1 MPARPTLRTVFL
13 ERFMSSDHEPQDEDG
28 GPVLA
33 RNCTVDTVVA
43 AILLVVGVVVV
54 IEARRLGAGWTSDG
68 PGAGYFPF
76 YIGLIVCISSI
87 GIMVQAQFG
96 KSRDTG
102 AFIDRLQFRRVMSV
116 LGPAAVYVF
125 ATVFLG
131 LYVASAIYIALFMI
145 VLGKYSP
152 LKSVLVALMVNALF
166 FMMFEV
172 WFKVPLYKGTLE
184 PLRFLGY

>member
-1 MPARPTLRTVFL
+1 M
-13 ERFMSSDHEPQDEDG
+13 
-28 GPVLA
+28 LA
-33 RNCTVDTVVA
+33 RNCTVDAVVA
-43 AILLVVGVVVV
+43 AILLVVGVVVI

-76 YIGLIVCISSI
+76 YIGVIVCISSL
-87 GIMVQAQFG
+87 GILWQALFS
-96 KSRDTG
+96 KARDTG
-102 AFIDRLQFRRVMSV
+102 PFVDKLQLTRVMSV
-116 LGPAAVYVF
+116 LGPAALYVL
-125 ATVFLG
+125 AIVFLG

-145 VLGKYSP
+145 VLGKYSA
-152 LKSVLVALMVNALF
+152 LKSVLIAVIVNAVF